1 MFSAGLLAS
10 VGITVLV
17 AVADK
22 VLEDTGFYW
31 LGTALKIIIPLI
43 GMGFAVYFLE
53 TNSILR
59 WLR

>member
-10 VGITVLV
+10 VGITVLI
-17 AVADK
+17 AVTDK

-31 LGTALKIIIPLI
+31 LGTALKIAIPLI
-43 GMGFAVYFLE
+43 AMGFAVYFLE

-59 WLR
+59 WLK

>member
-10 VGITVLV
+10 VGITVLI
-17 AVADK
+17 AVTDK

-31 LGTALKIIIPLI
+31 LGTALKIAIPLI
-43 GMGFAVYFLE
+43 GLGLAVYFLE

-59 WLR
+59 WLK

>member
-17 AVADK
+17 AVTDK

-43 GMGFAVYFLE
+43 GMGFAIYFLE

-59 WLR
+59 WLK

>member
-17 AVADK
+17 AVTDK

-31 LGTALKIIIPLI
+31 LGTALKIAIPLI
-43 GMGFAVYFLE
+43 GMGFAIYFLE

-59 WLR
+59 WLK

>member
-1 MFSAGLLAS
+1 MFSVGLLVSAG
-10 VGITVLV
+10 VTVVV
-17 AVADK
+17 AIADRM
-22 VLEDTGFYW
+22 LEDTGFYW

-59 WLR
+59 WLK

>member
-10 VGITVLV
+10 VGITVLI
-17 AVADK
+17 AVTDK

-31 LGTALKIIIPLI
+31 LGTVLKIAIPLI

-59 WLR
+59 WLK